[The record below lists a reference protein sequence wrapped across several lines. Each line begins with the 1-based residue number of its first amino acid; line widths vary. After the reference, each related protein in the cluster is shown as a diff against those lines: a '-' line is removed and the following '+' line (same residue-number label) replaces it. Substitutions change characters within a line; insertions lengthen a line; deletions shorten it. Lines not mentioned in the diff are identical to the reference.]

1 MTPTIWL
8 VIFMG
13 NYECPDFYINKA
25 PFWIDKRRTYFVDPI
40 NPYDLWEEECRKFHQ
55 PEAVQ
60 YIITQEME
68 EDYD

>member
-8 VIFMG
+8 IVFMG
-13 NYECPDFYINKA
+13 NYDMPDFYINHV
-25 PFWIDKRRTYFVDPI
+25 PFWSDKSRTYFSDPLS
-40 NPYDLWEEECRKFHQ
+40 PYDRWEEECRKFHQ

-60 YIITQEME
+60 YILADSE